1 MKSKI
6 NSILTAAIIGI
17 LSMSFVYPVATT
29 SIDATQ
35 STIKWTGYH
44 LAKSYEHHGHVQIKS
59 GSVEHD
65 NGTLTGG
72 TILLDMTALTN
83 DDLTKAK
90 DNAKLVKDLKS
101 ERFFNV
107 ADFPTASLTITKAT
121 KTSGGAYDIMAD
133 VTIRG
138 ITNPV
143 EFQLTQTSSND
154 AVVFDGKLAIDRT
167 KFDVMYG
174 WSIEN
179 AMLSNTIDLEVHI
192 VAGLK

>member
-6 NSILTAAIIGI
+6 NSILTIAVIGI
-17 LSMSFVYPVATT
+17 LSLSFAYPVSTT
-29 SIDATQ
+29 TIDPTK
-35 STIKWTGYH
+35 SSIKWTGYH
-44 LAKSYEHHGHVQIKS
+44 LAKSYEHYGHVQIKS
-59 GSVEHD
+59 GAVEHD

-72 TILLDMTALTN
+72 TILLDMTAITN

-90 DNAKLVKDLKS
+90 DNTKLVKDLKS

-107 ADFPTASLTITKAT
+107 AEFPTASLTITKVT
-121 KTSGGAYDIMAD
+121 EVDKQVYDIMAD

-143 EFQLTQTSSND
+143 EFQLTQTSSEG
-154 AVVFDGKLAIDRT
+154 AVVLDGKLAIDRT

-192 VAGLK
+192 VAGS

>member
-6 NSILTAAIIGI
+6 NSILTIAVIGI
-17 LSMSFVYPVATT
+17 LSLSFAYPVSTT
-29 SIDATQ
+29 TIDPTK
-35 STIKWTGYH
+35 SSIKWTGYH
-44 LAKSYEHHGHVQIKS
+44 LAKSYEHYGHVQIKS
-59 GSVEHD
+59 GAVEHD

-72 TILLDMTALTN
+72 TILLDMTAITN

-90 DNAKLVKDLKS
+90 DNTKLVKDLKS

-107 ADFPTASLTITKAT
+107 AEFPTASLTITKVT
-121 KTSGGAYDIMAD
+121 EVDKQVYDIIAD

-143 EFQLTQTSSND
+143 EFQLTQTSSEG
-154 AVVFDGKLAIDRT
+154 AVVLDGKLAIDRT

-192 VAGLK
+192 VAGS

>member
-6 NSILTAAIIGI
+6 NSIFTVVVIGI
-17 LSMSFVYPVATT
+17 LSLAFAYPVSTT
-29 SIDATQ
+29 SIDAAQ
-35 STIKWTGYH
+35 SKIKWTGYH
-44 LAKSYEHHGHVQIKS
+44 LAKSYEHYGHVQIKS
-59 GSVEHD
+59 GAVEHD

-72 TILLDMTALTN
+72 TILLDMTAITN

-90 DNAKLVKDLKS
+90 DNTKLVKDLKS

-107 ADFPTASLTITKAT
+107 AEFPTASLTITKVT
-121 KTSGGAYDIMAD
+121 PVDKLVYDIMAD

-192 VAGLK
+192 VAGS

>member
-6 NSILTAAIIGI
+6 NSILTVAVIGI
-17 LSMSFVYPVATT
+17 LSLSFAYPVSTT
-29 SIDATQ
+29 SIDPTK
-35 STIKWTGYH
+35 SSIKWTGYH
-44 LAKSYEHHGHVQIKS
+44 LAKSYEHYGHVQIKS
-59 GSVEHD
+59 GAVEHD

-72 TILLDMTALTN
+72 TILLDMTAITN

-90 DNAKLVKDLKS
+90 DNTKLVKDLKS

-107 ADFPTASLTITKAT
+107 AEFPTASLTITKVT
-121 KTSGGAYDIMAD
+121 EVDKQVYDIMAD

-143 EFQLTQTSSND
+143 EFQLTQTSSEG
-154 AVVFDGKLAIDRT
+154 AVVLDGKLAIDRT

-192 VAGLK
+192 VAGS